1 MKFVVL
7 LDNGHG
13 SNTAGKRSPKLS
25 DGRQLL
31 EYKWCRDTVAVLAKK
46 LDKLGIEYKIITPE
60 LSDTPLSTRVSRANK
75 YAAEAKKEGKTA
87 VFISVHVNALGMG
100 DKWMNAEGWSTWTTK
115 GVTKADAFAQ
125 CLCDEAK
132 EMLPKHNLHF
142 RSDRSDGDDDYEANY
157 YVLSNTNCPA
167 TLSENFFMD
176 NEKDCK
182 FLLTPES
189 NEICAEIHAR
199 GIVKYIK
206 SLGLWEEPSLVQTAV
221 MSPVHN
227 IVNFIKCKLS

>member
-1 MKFVVL
+1 MKFIVL

-46 LDKLGIEYKIITPE
+46 LERLGIEYKIITPE

-75 YAAEAKKEGKTA
+75 YAADAKKEGKTA

-100 DKWMNAEGWSTWTTK
+100 DKWMTAQGWSTWTTK
-115 GVTKADAFAQ
+115 GVTKSDAFAQ

-132 EMLPKHNLHF
+132 SYLVSKGLKMREDK
-142 RSDRSDGDDDYEANY
+142 SDGDSDYEANY
-157 YVLSNTNCPA
+157 YVLTNTNCPA

-176 NEKDCK
+176 NESDCK

-206 SLGLWEEPSLVQTAV
+206 SLGLWEEPSLVQTTV
-221 MSPVHN
+221 LKPVTN
-227 IVNFIKCKLS
+227 IVDFIKCKLV